1 MRQPPFTFTS
11 GLYQND
17 ATQKGTLSKIKNTQC
32 YDFGLAYLPFYQS
45 VKNWPP
51 TASEDRDNEFES
63 ALLKVP
69 EARRVVIR
77 AMMNPEPLKRPRA
90 PQVLKDCFSGS

>member
-1 MRQPPFTFTS
+1 MFTS

-17 ATQKGTLSKIKNTQC
+17 ATQKGTLSKIKDAQC
-32 YDFGLAYLPFYQS
+32 YDFGLACLPFYQS

-51 TASEDRDNEFES
+51 TASEERDNEFES
-63 ALLKVP
+63 ALRKVS
-69 EARRVVIR
+69 EARQVVIR

-90 PQVLKDCFSGS
+90 SQILKDCFSGS